1 MPGRYVARY
10 SINDENNYA
19 LEFIHQYPSFMKTIL
34 TPKSL
39 KTLLVAVCAGLL
51 AAPAVQASGEPF
63 HKYAVEKNGDP
74 KEDKPAKK
82 NKVKTKAF
90 SSLNNQ
96 SVKIYP
102 DVIKRDMHVVAKDN
116 DGKEVDFFVF
126 DLEGTL
132 KTHYRMKAKDH
143 NKVSGLARGTYVY
156 RVFCGD
162 EETAAGNFEIR

>member
-1 MPGRYVARY
+1 
-10 SINDENNYA
+10 
-19 LEFIHQYPSFMKTIL
+19 MKTIL
-34 TPKSL
+34 TQRSL

-51 AAPAVQASGEPF
+51 AAPAVQAAGKPF
-63 HKYAVEKNGDP
+63 NKISIEKKEEP

-116 DGKEVDFFVF
+116 DGKEIDFFVF
-126 DLEGTL
+126 DLDGTL
-132 KTHYRMKAKDH
+132 QTHYRMKAKDH

-162 EETAAGNFEIR
+162 EETAAGQFEIR